1 MVSNSLEEINEIR
14 SEIKRLSE
22 EREINIIEAQKS
34 INYIKEKYQNILKN
48 EGERYCIENCPE
60 IPDKIKEIK
69 KELSGFL

>member
-34 INYIKEKYQNILKN
+34 INCIKERYQNILKN
-48 EGERYCIENCPE
+48 EGESYCLENCPE
-60 IPDKIKEIK
+60 IPGKIKEIK